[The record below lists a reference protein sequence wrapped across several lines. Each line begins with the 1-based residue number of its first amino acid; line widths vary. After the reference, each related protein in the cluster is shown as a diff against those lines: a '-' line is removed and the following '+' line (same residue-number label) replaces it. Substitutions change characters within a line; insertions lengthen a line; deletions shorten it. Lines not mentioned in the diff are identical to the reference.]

1 MYGDGEPLIERS
13 LWFRTALVVIVFSAI
28 VFLADALGR
37 VWGFLGDL
45 VLILFLSWLVGSLLI
60 HVVNNL
66 MRVPHMP
73 RGVAIL
79 IVYLGLINLVLVFA
93 FLVIPAT
100 SKQVLELAEK
110 VPTYVEQLPGLVT
123 NTQNFLAGLGIEL
136 DWDYVKAHPYQALN
150 LRTFHDRDN
159 ALPLI

>member
-1 MYGDGEPLIERS
+1 M
-13 LWFRTALVVIVFSAI
+13 VIVFSAI

-60 HVVNNL
+60 HVVNSL

-73 RGVAIL
+73 RVVAIL

-100 SKQVLELAEK
+100 SKQVLELAEQDENAK
-110 VPTYVEQLPGLVT
+110 KLNSQVLV
-123 NTQNFLAGLGIEL
+123 
-136 DWDYVKAHPYQALN
+136 VKEA
-150 LRTFHDRDN
+150 
-159 ALPLI
+159 